1 MPDNHCPPAIV
12 LVRPQLAENIG
23 SAARA
28 MINFSACDLRLVTPR
43 PYDKRL
49 AGRIACDG
57 RNIISQSRTFP
68 DLRSAL
74 KDCIFTIATS
84 RRLRRIKIPPLSP
97 KTAAARLT
105 ALPAGQPAALVF
117 GAECD
122 GLTNQELFLCDIAA
136 TIPAAEKGS
145 LNLGQA
151 VMVFLYEWFQAS
163 CARTLPLRAEERLAT
178 HSEKQM
184 VYDLLETLV
193 LAGDYKPRSRLP
205 EFMRRVKLL
214 FENRP
219 FTYREHRI
227 LLKLLRHLEKTKQ
240 I

>member
-23 SAARA
+23 ATARS
-28 MINFSACDLRLVTPR
+28 MINFNAHDLRLVDPR

-68 DLRSAL
+68 DLGSAL
-74 KDCIFTIATS
+74 KDCVFTIATS
-84 RRLRRIKIPPLSP
+84 RRLRRIKIPPLNP
-97 KTAAARLT
+97 KTVAVKLT
-105 ALPAGQPAALVF
+105 ALPARQTTALVF
-117 GAECD
+117 GAERE
-122 GLTNQELFLCDIAA
+122 GLTNQELFLCDAAA
-136 TIPAAEKGS
+136 TIPTSEKGS

-151 VMVFLYEWFQAS
+151 VIIFLYEWFQAS
-163 CARTLPLRAEERLAT
+163 GVQPTVPRAEERHAT

-184 VYDLLETLV
+184 VYDLLKTLV

-205 EFMRRVKLL
+205 EFMRRIKLL

-227 LLKLLRHLEKTKQ
+227 LLKLLRHLEKLKPV
-240 I
+240 

>member
-1 MPDNHCPPAIV
+1 MPNNHYPPAIV

-23 SAARA
+23 AAARS
-28 MINFSACDLRLVTPR
+28 MINFNAHDLRLVDPR
-43 PYDKRL
+43 PYDNRL
-49 AGRIACDG
+49 AGRMACDG
-57 RNIISQSRTFP
+57 RNIISQSRIFP

-74 KDCIFTIATS
+74 KDCVFTIATS

-97 KTAAARLT
+97 KTVAAKLT
-105 ALPAGQPAALVF
+105 ALPAGQLTALVF
-117 GAECD
+117 GAERE
-122 GLTNQELFLCDIAA
+122 GLTNQELFLCDMAG
-136 TIPAAEKGS
+136 TIPTAEKGS

-163 CARTLPLRAEERLAT
+163 SVQPRRLQAEERPAT
-178 HSEKQM
+178 HSEKQR

-205 EFMRRVKLL
+205 EFMRRIKLL

-219 FTYREHRI
+219 LTYREHRI
-227 LLKLLRHLEKTKQ
+227 LLKLLRHLEKLK
-240 I
+240 